1 MSPPHLQRQTPEV
14 SHQDGRTESKLG
26 PPLTLNSGFWCCP
39 SYTFQRLTL
48 PRCCP
53 YSRRGRDSRSWLTMP
68 ILPEPAP
75 KFKGGSKSALLQTGR
90 CGRLGGG
97 KSPTQGFES
106 SKELS

>member
-1 MSPPHLQRQTPEV
+1 
-14 SHQDGRTESKLG
+14 
-26 PPLTLNSGFWCCP
+26 
-39 SYTFQRLTL
+39 
-48 PRCCP
+48 
-53 YSRRGRDSRSWLTMP
+53 MP